1 MDIIGEFLILLKGL
15 MRMYGRREKTFEEKE
30 MEFEWAT
37 EECRNERREE
47 LERELN
53 DLDNCS
59 FDEMMNYEGDYYSG
73 DYYRISSKKR
83 EYDW

>member
-1 MDIIGEFLILLKGL
+1 
-15 MRMYGRREKTFEEKE
+15 MYGRRGKTLEEKE
-30 MEFEWAT
+30 MEYEFAT
-37 EECRNERREE
+37 EECRAERREE

-83 EYDW
+83 DYDW

>member
-1 MDIIGEFLILLKGL
+1 MK
-15 MRMYGRREKTFEEKE
+15 MYRRREKTLEERE
-30 MEFEWAT
+30 MEFDWAT
-37 EECRNERREE
+37 EECRSERREE

-53 DLDNCS
+53 DLDNSS